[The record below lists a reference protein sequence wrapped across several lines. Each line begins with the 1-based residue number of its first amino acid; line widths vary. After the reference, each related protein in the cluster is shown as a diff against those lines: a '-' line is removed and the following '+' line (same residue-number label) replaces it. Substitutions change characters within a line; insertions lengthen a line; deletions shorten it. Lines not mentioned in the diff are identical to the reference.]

1 MEDVEW
7 CPDDN
12 VQKLVMLITNGPPSG
27 LLSDLNGPD
36 TWQLG
41 KRFQERRIALS
52 VVGVQLSIAICSDF
66 YTALSQRTGAQYVPF
81 DRFSNVLDAMF
92 VQIFFDGE
100 NIFEFF
106 RSLNS
111 TEIQYG
117 FASFYLVIQSQ
128 VADSRRECTTINDIR
143 RAFCKY
149 IATLS

>member
-1 MEDVEW
+1 
-7 CPDDN
+7 
-12 VQKLVMLITNGPPSG
+12 
-27 LLSDLNGPD
+27 
-36 TWQLG
+36 
-41 KRFQERRIALS
+41 
-52 VVGVQLSIAICSDF
+52 
-66 YTALSQRTGAQYVPF
+66 
-81 DRFSNVLDAMF
+81 MF